1 MLSSMASKVAQR
13 GLINAMDIPETGKA
27 PQEVSELTA
36 QVLSL
41 LAFLVPKYKYSSVSS
56 VYLRS

>member
-36 QVLSL
+36 QVLLSCL
-41 LAFLVPKYKYSSVSS
+41 SVLALLVPKYKY
-56 VYLRS
+56 